1 MTNQTLPKNFHWMD
15 TILVITGIILLLLA
29 IILKNPNLKLGQEPI
44 FLNRKE
50 ILGIIGFA
58 GVFVAVMGGIAF
70 PNADTHRKRSVAL
83 GIVIIGS
90 AIVITSLLLKL

>member
-1 MTNQTLPKNFHWMD
+1 MTNQSIKKNFNWMYS
-15 TILVITGIILLLLA
+15 ILTITGLVLLALA
-29 IILKNPNLKLGQEPI
+29 IIFRNPNLKLGQGAL

-50 ILGIIGFA
+50 ILGIIGAA
-58 GVFVAVMGGIAF
+58 GLFVAIMGGIAF

-90 AIVITSLLLKL
+90 AVAITSLFY